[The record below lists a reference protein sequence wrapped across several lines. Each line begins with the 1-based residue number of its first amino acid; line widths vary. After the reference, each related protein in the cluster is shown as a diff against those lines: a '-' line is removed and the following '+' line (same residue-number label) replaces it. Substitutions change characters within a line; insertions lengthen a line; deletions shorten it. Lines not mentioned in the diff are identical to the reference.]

1 MVFESS
7 FASMHNVKGSLWIS
21 FWISDPENVK
31 FGYKKEEGKVWS
43 LSFLLG
49 IPIQIHFLG
58 QTVCRGVKGTSIYL
72 NGAQRKPLPHL
83 FLLDTVN
90 KEKVLA

>member
-31 FGYKKEEGKVWS
+31 FGYEKREKFGHSHFYSEF
-43 LSFLLG
+43 SFKY
-49 IPIQIHFLG
+49 PFSDRQY
-58 QTVCRGVKGTSIYL
+58 VEVSKGLRFI
-72 NGAQRKPLPHL
+72 
-83 FLLDTVN
+83 
-90 KEKVLA
+90 